1 MLQNLGFQRFRNKL
15 PWLLQGGLL
24 LNVENLK
31 IQARVVFVSPPFEM
45 SFSLH
50 RGQLLWS
57 PQVVFRILG
66 LQVCHLSRCVIRI
79 VSFSSSIMFGLFCY
93 SLKGKCF
100 VSVRT
105 CLGSVNGVFCFEMMW
120 NPVQKVSDLEFIIVT
135 CTFVH

>member
-1 MLQNLGFQRFRNKL
+1 MLQNLGSQRFRNKL

-31 IQARVVFVSPPFEM
+31 IQARVVFVNPPFEM

-50 RGQLLWS
+50 LVQLLWS

-66 LQVCHLSRCVIRI
+66 LQVCHLSKCVIRI
-79 VSFSSSIMFGLFCY
+79 VSFSSSIMFGLFSY

-100 VSVRT
+100 VSVHT

-120 NPVQKVSDLEFIIVT
+120 NPVQKVSDLEFNIVT
-135 CTFVH
+135 CTFGH

>member
-1 MLQNLGFQRFRNKL
+1 
-15 PWLLQGGLL
+15 L

-50 RGQLLWS
+50 LVQLLWS

-93 SLKGKCF
+93 SLKRKCF

-105 CLGSVNGVFCFEMMW
+105 CLGSVNGVFGFEMMW